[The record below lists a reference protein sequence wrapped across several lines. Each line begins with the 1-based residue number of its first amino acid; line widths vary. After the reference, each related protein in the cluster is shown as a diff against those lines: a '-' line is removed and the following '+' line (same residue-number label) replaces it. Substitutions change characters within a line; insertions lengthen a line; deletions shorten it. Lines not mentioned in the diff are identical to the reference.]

1 MPITLDRRTLL
12 AGGAA
17 ALLARPVFAAS
28 GSGVFATP
36 GHSGFADALADAVP
50 EVLDADLCIVGA
62 GAAGMTLAMQLAD
75 APIRILLLESGG
87 LDIDGATQGLYRGA
101 NTGLPYFDLT
111 ACRLRYLGGTTNH
124 WGGYCRPN
132 DPIDYQGRP
141 DLGVPAWP
149 LTAADLDPYIHRAA
163 AMLGLTPA
171 GWDPAVQLRARGL
184 PENDLLDAHSDALM
198 TKVFQISQ
206 QVRFRPLYRDTLAGQ
221 GNLRVLLHANV
232 THIGLDPDGRRVER
246 LTVRALNGRTAVV
259 RAKRVVLA
267 CHAIENARLLLSS
280 DDVMPAGVGN
290 AHGHVGRHFMEHAHV
305 ISGVYIPA
313 KGRFPA
319 IYDSDYMASIN
330 VNANLGLTEAAM
342 RRRGIMQYYCRFLVP
357 QENEAVRAAMGRIK
371 DAFWEPF
378 DPAFLDDIAEV
389 MGNLP
394 GAASAVADKLTTTRG
409 DARYYLLDHRIE
421 QAPNPASRIVL
432 SAERDALGNRRADL
446 HWRLSDLDY
455 KTFQHGQAAV
465 AEAMTA
471 LGMGEFR
478 LRTLDAEEVDRKVR
492 GHFHHI
498 GTTRMSERPEDGV
511 VDAQCRVHGIENLY
525 VAGSG
530 VFPTAG
536 YSGPTMMLI
545 ALAIRL
551 ADHLKGGTA
560 A

>member
-1 MPITLDRRTLL
+1 MPIMLNRRGLL
-12 AGGAA
+12 AAGTA
-17 ALLARPVFAAS
+17 ALLARPVFA
-28 GSGVFATP
+28 TP
-36 GHSGFADALADAVP
+36 GTSDFADALTDDLP
-50 EVLDADLCIVGA
+50 EVLETDLCIVGA

-75 APIRILLLESGG
+75 APMRILMLESGG
-87 LDIDGATQGLYRGA
+87 MDIDGQTQGLYRGA

-124 WGGYCRPN
+124 WGGYCRAN

-141 DLGVPAWP
+141 ELGVPAWP
-149 LTAADLDPYIHRAA
+149 VTAADLEPYVHSAA
-163 AMLGLTPA
+163 AMLGLKPE

-184 PENDLLDAHSDALM
+184 PENDLLEAHSDALM

-206 QVRFRPLYRDTLAGQ
+206 QVRFRPLYRANLGSQ

-246 LTVRALNGRTAVV
+246 LTVRALNGRSTVV
-259 RAKRVVLA
+259 RARRVILA
-267 CHAIENARLLLSS
+267 CHAIENARLMLAS

-305 ISGVYIPA
+305 ISGVFIPNR
-313 KGRFPA
+313 GRFPA
-319 IYDSDYMASIN
+319 IYDSGYMASIN
-330 VNANLGLTEAAM
+330 VNANLSLTEAAM
-342 RRRGIMQYYCRFLVP
+342 RRRGILQYYCRFLVP

-378 DPAFLDDIAEV
+378 DPAFLDDIGEV
-389 MGNLP
+389 LGNLP
-394 GAASAVADKLTTTRG
+394 SAASAVADKLTTTRG

-421 QAPNPASRIVL
+421 QAPNPASRIEL
-432 SAERDALGNRRADL
+432 SSERDALGNRRANL
-446 HWRLSDLDY
+446 HWTLNDLDY
-455 KTFQHGQAAV
+455 KTFQEGQAAV

-498 GTTRMSERPEDGV
+498 GTTRMSERPQDGV
-511 VDAQCRVHGIENLY
+511 VDAHCRVHGVENLY

-551 ADHLKGGTA
+551 ASHLKEGTA

>member
-1 MPITLDRRTLL
+1 MPLTLTRRSLL
-12 AGGAA
+12 TAGAA
-17 ALLARPVFAAS
+17 ALLTRPVFAA
-28 GSGVFATP
+28 P
-36 GHSGFADALADAVP
+36 GHTGIADALADDVP
-50 EVLDADLCIVGA
+50 AVLDTDLCIVGA
-62 GAAGMTLAMQLAD
+62 GAAGMTLAMELAD
-75 APIRILLLESGG
+75 APMRILMLESGG
-87 LDIDGATQGLYRGA
+87 MDIDGPTQGLYRGA

-149 LTAADLDPYIHRAA
+149 VTAADLAPHITRAA
-163 AMLGLTPA
+163 TMLGLTPE
-171 GWDPAVQLRARGL
+171 GWDPAFQLRARHL
-184 PENDLLDAHSDALM
+184 PENGLLEAHGDTLM

-206 QVRFRPLYRDTLAGQ
+206 QVRFRPLYRDRLMAQ
-221 GNLRVLLHANV
+221 GNLTLLLHANV
-232 THIGLDPDGRRVER
+232 TRIGLDPDGRRVER
-246 LTVRALNGRTAVV
+246 LTVRALNGKTTEV
-259 RAKRVVLA
+259 RAKRVILA
-267 CHAIENARLLLSS
+267 CHAIENARLLLAS

-290 AHGHVGRHFMEHAHV
+290 GHGHVGRHFMEHAHV
-305 ISGVYIPA
+305 ISGVFIPA
-313 KGRFPA
+313 KGKFPA
-319 IYDSDYMASIN
+319 IYDSDYMASLN

-342 RRRGIMQYYCRFLVP
+342 RRRGILQYYCRFLVP
-357 QENEAVRAAMGRIK
+357 QENEAVRAALGRMK

-378 DPAFLDDIAEV
+378 DPAFLDDVAEV

-394 GAASAVADKLTTTRG
+394 SAAAAVRDKLTTTRG

-421 QAPNPASRIVL
+421 QAPNPASRIEL
-432 SAERDALGNRRADL
+432 AAERDALGNRRANL
-446 HWRLSDLDY
+446 HWALGDLDY
-455 KTFQHGQAAV
+455 KTFQQGQAAV

-471 LGMGEFR
+471 LGMGQFR

-511 VDAQCRVHGIENLY
+511 VDANCRVHGVENLY

-551 ADHLKGGTA
+551 AAHLKEGTA

>member
-1 MPITLDRRTLL
+1 MPITLNRRTLL
-12 AGGAA
+12 AAGAA
-17 ALLARPVFAAS
+17 ALLTRP
-28 GSGVFATP
+28 VFATP
-36 GHSGFADALADAVP
+36 GTSGFADALTDDVP
-50 EVLDADLCIVGA
+50 AVLDTDLCIVGA

-75 APIRILLLESGG
+75 APIRILMLESGG
-87 LDIDGATQGLYRGA
+87 LDIDGQTQGLYRGA

-149 LTAADLDPYIHRAA
+149 VTAADLAPHINRAA
-163 AMLGLTPA
+163 AMLGLTPE
-171 GWDPAVQLRARGL
+171 GWDPAFQLRARKL
-184 PENDLLDAHSDALM
+184 PENDLLEAHGDTLM

-206 QVRFRPLYRDTLAGQ
+206 QVRFRPLYRDRLMAQ
-221 GNLRVLLHANV
+221 GNLKLLLHANV

-246 LTVRALNGRTAVV
+246 LTVRALNGRTTEV

-280 DDVMPAGVGN
+280 DDVMPTGVGN

-305 ISGVYIPA
+305 ISGVFIPA
-313 KGRFPA
+313 KGKFPA
-319 IYDSDYMASIN
+319 IYDSDYMASLN

-342 RRRGIMQYYCRFLVP
+342 RRRGILQYYCRFLVP
-357 QENEAVRAAMGRIK
+357 QENEAVRAAMGRMK

-378 DPAFLDDIAEV
+378 DPAFLDDVAEV

-394 GAASAVADKLTTTRG
+394 SAAAAVRDKLTTTRG

-421 QAPNPASRIVL
+421 QAPNPASRIEL
-432 SAERDALGNRRADL
+432 SAERDALGNRRANL
-446 HWRLSDLDY
+446 HWALNDLDY
-455 KTFQHGQAAV
+455 KTFQQGQAAV

-478 LRTLDAEEVDRKVR
+478 LRTLDADEVDRKVR

-511 VDAQCRVHGIENLY
+511 VDANCRVHGLENLY

-551 ADHLKGGTA
+551 STHLKEGTA